1 MTRREYAWPE
11 IWIAEL
17 LVLGLASVTLGG
29 ISALWTASALT
40 STIVAASLA
49 RIDPRGGWRL
59 ALAYLALGCGLGAAL
74 YAPSALSVVSAA
86 ILLGLGA
93 LGIAIMSLGDRAH
106 YFRLGVAGTLS
117 PTLAALLA
125 SWQLGASCALIFLIA
140 LAALVQLTKNE
151 RTLTI
156 ERSAEP
162 ERADH
167 ERAGHER
174 TGHERAD
181 RSDRAE
187 LPRVRDGA
195 ADAAQSAR
203 MGPAAESQSP
213 KALRNSGGQDAQ
225 TFAHTLFTGMPNP
238 IAVVDHAGR
247 FAAVNPA
254 FVSLFGYTEPEARG
268 GKVADLIVPGHLREA
283 ATRMHD
289 RVKAGE
295 TVTTET
301 ERRRKD
307 GALVNVRVSLMP
319 TQVDGHPAALVLYT
333 DITALRAAQAR
344 FEQVVASSTAVIY
357 ATRIDGDTF
366 TPTYVSENLT
376 RLTGH
381 NPDDALDPSWWYDH
395 VHADDRDR
403 VLGELP
409 SLLTSGELVTEY
421 RFRPAKGPYRW
432 IHDEARLVRD
442 AAGLPQEIVGAWL
455 DITDRRQSEQAM
467 AEAKDVA
474 ERLARTRAA
483 FLANMSH
490 EIRTPLNA
498 VLGLTELVLDTD
510 LSTYQRRSLDMV
522 RSAGETLLSLLNDVL
537 DYSKIEAE
545 QVTLESIPFDLRYL
559 VESTAGL
566 LAVRIVDRPVE
577 LLSEISPD
585 MPHMLQGDPTRL
597 RQVLTNLVGNAIK
610 FTTQGEVVLAALME
624 RTTEGQCRVKFV
636 VRDTGIGIKPEQLTS
651 IFEEFTQAD
660 ASMTRK
666 YGGTGLGLAI
676 SKRIVGLMGSEL
688 AVKSE
693 FGVGSEF
700 SFTLTMP
707 VEESQPATVSI
718 GHAQLAG
725 RRMLIVDDNS
735 TNRRIVRDM
744 LTAAGVTVEEAAGAE
759 TGIAELRQARAEGQ
773 PYALAV
779 IDAQMPGK
787 DGFELAQ
794 DVKKDDRLSGTKLLM
809 LTSAGQRG
817 DIQRCKEV
825 GIDGYLTKP
834 ATRTDLL
841 EMIAALLSN
850 ETKPELVTRHMIAES
865 RRRLS
870 ILLAEDNPVNQEV
883 AAAMLRKRGHKVDVV
898 SNGVE
903 AVAAVTRAPYDLV
916 LMDIQMPEMD
926 GFEAT
931 RRIREGAAAH
941 VSIIALTAHALTGE
955 RERCLANGMNG
966 YLSKPFRAHDLFA
979 IVESIGEE
987 SEASTTTESEIPA
1000 PAVDLEAFRRS
1011 MREAGAE
1018 EAVDAI
1024 LELFAQTAPERVAA
1038 LNAAMESGDAKA
1050 IANAAHAFKSP
1061 SSAIGALRLGGLL
1074 QEIEL
1079 AGKVGD
1085 IPRARAAFA
1094 NLDTE
1099 TAAVLAALQ
1108 SSNGSDGNG
1117 TAASRPTPTAQAASS
1132 ASRTS

>member
-11 IWIAEL
+11 IWITEL
-17 LVLGLASVTLGG
+17 FILALASVALGG
-29 ISALWTASALT
+29 LTALWTASASA

-49 RIDPRGGWRL
+49 RLDTRGGWRL
-59 ALAYLALGCGLGAAL
+59 TLAYLALGCGLGAAL
-74 YAPSALSVVSAA
+74 YAPAA
-86 ILLGLGA
+86 APAALLGLGA
-93 LGIAIMSLGDRAH
+93 LAIAVMSLGDRPL
-106 YFRLGVAGTLS
+106 YFRLGVAGVLC

-125 SWQLGASCALIFLIA
+125 SWQIGAACVLILIVA
-140 LAALVQLTKNE
+140 LAALVPLTKNE

-156 ERSAEP
+156 ERSDESIDAGKTAL
-162 ERADH
+162 AD
-167 ERAGHER
+167 
-174 TGHERAD
+174 D
-181 RSDRAE
+181 SRS
-187 LPRVRDGA
+187 P
-195 ADAAQSAR
+195 Q
-203 MGPAAESQSP
+203 
-213 KALRNSGGQDAQ
+213 ALRDSVEHGAPVDSRPPPETAQADDSRSPQAPRDSVGHDAR
-225 TFAHTLFTGMPNP
+225 TLAHTLFSGMPNP
-238 IAVVDHAGR
+238 IAVVDNTGR

-254 FVSLFGYTEPEARG
+254 FVSFFGYTEAEVRG
-268 GKVADLIVPGHLREA
+268 EKLVDLIVPEHLREA
-283 ATRMHD
+283 AIRLHG
-289 RVKAGE
+289 RVRAGE

-301 ERRRKD
+301 ERSRKD
-307 GALVNVRVSLMP
+307 GTLANVRISVVP
-319 TQVDGHPAALVLYT
+319 AQVDDHPAVLFLYT
-333 DITALRAAQAR
+333 DITELRAAQAR

-357 ATRIDGDTF
+357 ATRIDGDAF

-403 VLGELP
+403 VLAELP
-409 SLLTSGELVTEY
+409 ALMTTGELVTEY

-442 AAGLPQEIVGAWL
+442 AAGAPHEIVGAWL

-467 AEAKDVA
+467 AEAKEVA

-510 LSTYQRRSLDMV
+510 LSSYQRRSLDMV

-566 LAVRIVDRPVE
+566 LAVRLLDRPVE
-577 LLSEISPD
+577 LLSDISPD

-610 FTTQGEVVLAALME
+610 FTTQGEVVLSAITE
-624 RTTEGQCRVKFV
+624 RAPAGQCRVRFV

-666 YGGTGLGLAI
+666 YGGTGLGLSI

-688 AVKSE
+688 VVTSE
-693 FGVGSEF
+693 LGKGSEF

-718 GHAQLAG
+718 GSAELKG
-725 RRMLIVDDNS
+725 RRMLIVDDNA

-744 LTAAGVTVEEAAGAE
+744 LTAAGVSVEEAAGAE
-759 TGIAELRQARAEGQ
+759 TGIAELRQGRTEGQ

-794 DVKKDDRLSGTKLLM
+794 DVQKDDRLSGTKLLM

-817 DIQRCKEV
+817 DTQRCKEV

-834 ATRTDLL
+834 ASRTDLL

-850 ETKPELVTRHMIAES
+850 ETKPELVTRHLIAES

-898 SNGVE
+898 ANGAE
-903 AVAAVTRAPYDLV
+903 AVVAVTRVAYDLV
-916 LMDIQMPEMD
+916 LMDIQMPELD

-931 RRIREGAAAH
+931 KRIREGVAAH
-941 VSIIALTAHALTGE
+941 VPIIALTAHALTGE

-979 IVESIGEE
+979 IVESVGEE
-987 SEASTTTESEIPA
+987 TEATPTTEAAAQA

-1038 LNAAMESGDAKA
+1038 ITAAMESGDAKA

-1079 AGKVGD
+1079 AGKAGD
-1085 IPRARAAFA
+1085 IARARAAFA
-1094 NLDTE
+1094 SLDAE
-1099 TAAVLAALQ
+1099 TAAVLNQLRQQPSVAPAA
-1108 SSNGSDGNG
+1108 
-1117 TAASRPTPTAQAASS
+1117 
-1132 ASRTS
+1132 

>member
-1 MTRREYAWPE
+1 MIRRDYAWPE

-17 LVLGLASVTLGG
+17 IVLGIAGFSLGG
-29 ISALWTASALT
+29 ISGLWTASALA
-40 STIVAASLA
+40 STIVAAALW
-49 RIDPRGGWRL
+49 RIDSHGGWRL
-59 ALAYLALGCGLGAAL
+59 TLGFLALGVGLGAAP
-74 YAPSALSVVSAA
+74 YASAPTIV
-86 ILLGLGA
+86 GLGA
-93 LGIAIMSLGDRAH
+93 LAIGVMSLGSRAQ
-106 YFRLGVAGTLS
+106 YFRLGVAGTLAPAVS
-117 PTLAALLA
+117 VILAT
-125 SWQLGASCALIFLIA
+125 WQLSAACGLIVLVA
-140 LAALVQLTKNE
+140 LAALVQLTKGENE
-151 RTLTI
+151 RALTI
-156 ERSAEP
+156 ERLD
-162 ERADH
+162 ERD
-167 ERAGHER
+167 ER
-174 TGHERAD
+174 TNASPTSDALTSDALTSDELQPTKVPRDSAGREDQVLAD
-181 RSDRAE
+181 
-187 LPRVRDGA
+187 
-195 ADAAQSAR
+195 
-203 MGPAAESQSP
+203 
-213 KALRNSGGQDAQ
+213 
-225 TFAHTLFTGMPNP
+225 TLFAGMPNP
-238 IAVVDHAGR
+238 IAIVDNDGR
-247 FAAVNPA
+247 FASVNPA
-254 FVSLFGYTEPEARG
+254 FVSLFGYTEAEAKG
-268 GKVADLIVPGHLREA
+268 QHLTDLIVPDHLREA
-283 ATRMHD
+283 AQRLHG

-307 GALVNVRVSLMP
+307 GTVANVRVSL
-319 TQVDGHPAALVLYT
+319 VPARVEGRAAVLSLYT
-333 DITALRAAQAR
+333 DITELREAQAR

-366 TPTYVSENLT
+366 TPEYVSANLT
-376 RLTGH
+376 RVTGH
-381 NPDDALDPSWWYDH
+381 NSDDALDPSWWYDH
-395 VHADDRDR
+395 LHADDRDR
-403 VLGELP
+403 VLAELP
-409 SLLTSGELVTEY
+409 ALLSTGELVTEY

-442 AAGLPQEIVGAWL
+442 ASGAPLEVVGAWL

-467 AEAKDVA
+467 SEAKEVA

-510 LSTYQRRSLDMV
+510 LSSYQRRSLDMV

-566 LAVRIVDRPVE
+566 LAVRLVDRPVE
-577 LLSEISPD
+577 LLSDVSAD

-610 FTTQGEVVLAALME
+610 FTSQGEVLLSAI
-624 RTTEGQCRVKFV
+624 TESAPSGQCRVRFV
-636 VRDTGIGIKPEQLTS
+636 VRDTGIGIKPDQLVS

-676 SKRIVGLMGSEL
+676 SKRIVALMGGEL
-688 AVKSE
+688 KVVSE
-693 FGVGSEF
+693 FGKGSEF
-700 SFTLTMP
+700 SFTLTMT

-718 GHAQLAG
+718 GSAQLAG
-725 RRMLIVDDNS
+725 RRMLIVDDNA

-744 LTAAGVTVEEAAGAE
+744 LTAAGVTLDEASGAE
-759 TGIAELRQARAEGQ
+759 TGVAAMRQARAEGQ

-794 DVKKDDRLSGTKLLM
+794 DVRKDDRLSGTRLLM

-834 ATRTDLL
+834 ASRTDLL
-841 EMIAALLSN
+841 EMIAALLSD
-850 ETKPELVTRHMIAES
+850 ETKPELVTRHLIAES
-865 RRRLS
+865 RRRLT

-898 SNGVE
+898 ANGAE
-903 AVAAVTRAPYDLV
+903 AVAAVTRTPYDLV
-916 LMDIQMPEMD
+916 LMDIQMPELD

-931 RRIREGAAAH
+931 KRIRDGVAAH
-941 VSIIALTAHALTGE
+941 IPIIALTAHALTGE
-955 RERCLANGMNG
+955 RDRCLANGMNG

-979 IVESIGEE
+979 IVEGFADDHDTAPT
-987 SEASTTTESEIPA
+987 SETTPA
-1000 PAVDLEAFRRS
+1000 PAIDLEAFRRS

-1018 EAVDAI
+1018 EAVEAI

-1038 LNAAMESGDAKA
+1038 LTAAIESGDAKA

-1079 AGKVGD
+1079 AGKAGD
-1085 IPRARAAFA
+1085 IARARAAFA
-1094 NLDTE
+1094 NLDAE
-1099 TAAVLAALQ
+1099 TAAVLDQLRQQGNMEPAA
-1108 SSNGSDGNG
+1108 
-1117 TAASRPTPTAQAASS
+1117 
-1132 ASRTS
+1132 

>member
-1 MTRREYAWPE
+1 MTRREFAWPE

-17 LVLGLASVTLGG
+17 IILGIAGYTLGG
-29 ISALWTASALT
+29 ITALWTASALAT
-40 STIVAASLA
+40 TIVAAALS
-49 RIDPRGGWRL
+49 RIDSSGGWRL
-59 ALAYLALGCGLGAAL
+59 QLGFLALGIGLGATP
-74 YAPSALSVVSAA
+74 YASPPIIV
-86 ILLGLGA
+86 GLGVLA
-93 LGIAIMSLGDRAH
+93 IGIMSLGPRAQ
-106 YFRLGVAGTLS
+106 YFRLGVAGTLA
-117 PTLAALLA
+117 PTVAVLLA
-125 SWQLGASCALIFLIA
+125 NWQLSAACVLIFLIA

-151 RTLTI
+151 HTLTI
-156 ERSAEP
+156 ERNGQDERSKPSERNEAVLAVAPP
-162 ERADH
+162 E
-167 ERAGHER
+167 
-174 TGHERAD
+174 
-181 RSDRAE
+181 
-187 LPRVRDGA
+187 
-195 ADAAQSAR
+195 
-203 MGPAAESQSP
+203 ESRSP
-213 KALRNSGGQDAQ
+213 KAPRDSGVQADGTLAD
-225 TFAHTLFTGMPNP
+225 TLFAGMPNP
-238 IAVVDHAGR
+238 IAIVDHAGR

-254 FVSLFGYTEPEARG
+254 FVSLFGYTEAESKGQRLG
-268 GKVADLIVPGHLREA
+268 DLIVPPHLHEA
-283 ATRMHD
+283 ALRLHD

-307 GALVNVRVSLMP
+307 GTFANVRVSLVP
-319 TQVDGHPAALVLYT
+319 AQVEGRPAALVLYT
-333 DITALRAAQAR
+333 DITELRETQAR
-344 FEQVVASSTAVIY
+344 FEQVIASSTAVIY
-357 ATRIDGDTF
+357 ATKIDGDTF
-366 TPTYVSENLT
+366 TPTYVSQNLT
-376 RLTGH
+376 RVTGD
-381 NPDDALDPSWWYDH
+381 NPDDALDPSWWYNH

-403 VLGELP
+403 VLAEMP
-409 SLLTSGELVTEY
+409 ALLATGELVTEY

-442 AAGLPQEIVGAWL
+442 PSGAPLEVVGAWL

-467 AEAKDVA
+467 AEAKEVA

-510 LSTYQRRSLDMV
+510 LSSYQRRSLDMV

-566 LAVRIVDRPVE
+566 LAVRLVDRPVE
-577 LLSEISPD
+577 LLSDVSTD

-610 FTTQGEVVLAALME
+610 FTNQGEVVLAAL
-624 RTTEGQCRVKFV
+624 TESAPSGQCRVRFV
-636 VRDTGIGIKPEQLTS
+636 VRDTGIGIKPEQLAS

-676 SKRIVGLMGSEL
+676 SKRIVGLMGSDLKVE
-688 AVKSE
+688 SE
-693 FGVGSEF
+693 FGKGSEF
-700 SFTLTMP
+700 SFTLTLP

-718 GHAQLAG
+718 GSAHLAG
-725 RRMLIVDDNS
+725 RRMLIVDDNA
-735 TNRRIVRDM
+735 TNRRIVKDM
-744 LTAAGVTVEEAAGAE
+744 LSAAGVTVEEAAGAE
-759 TGIAELRQARAEGQ
+759 TGVAAMRQARVEGQ
-773 PYALAV
+773 PFALAV

-794 DVKKDDRLSGTKLLM
+794 DVRKDDRLSGTRLMM

-834 ATRTDLL
+834 ASRTDLL
-841 EMIAALLSN
+841 EMLSALLSN
-850 ETKPELVTRHMIAES
+850 ETKPELVTRHLIAES

-898 SNGVE
+898 ANGAE

-916 LMDIQMPEMD
+916 LMDIQMPELD

-931 RRIREGAAAH
+931 KRIRDGVAAH
-941 VSIIALTAHALTGE
+941 IPIIALTAHALTGE

-979 IVESIGEE
+979 IVEGIGEDHQAGPTPE
-987 SEASTTTESEIPA
+987 VTPPA
-1000 PAVDLEAFRRS
+1000 PAIDLEAFRRS

-1038 LNAAMESGDAKA
+1038 LTAAIESGDAKA

-1079 AGKVGD
+1079 AGKAGD
-1085 IPRARAAFA
+1085 IARARAAFA
-1094 NLDTE
+1094 SLDAE
-1099 TAAVLAALQ
+1099 TAAVLEQLRQQGNMAPAA
-1108 SSNGSDGNG
+1108 
-1117 TAASRPTPTAQAASS
+1117 
-1132 ASRTS
+1132 